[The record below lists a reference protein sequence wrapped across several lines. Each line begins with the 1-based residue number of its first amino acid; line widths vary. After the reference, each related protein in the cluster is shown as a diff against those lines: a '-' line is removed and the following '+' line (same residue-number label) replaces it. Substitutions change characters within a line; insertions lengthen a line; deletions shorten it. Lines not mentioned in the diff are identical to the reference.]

1 MARPT
6 ISRLLGGRGGSPLM
20 PRRAARLTI
29 RLVESFGTV
38 DPVSPPPPDAAMGFA
53 GGRVLCWRRGLPA
66 PRRWHMHR
74 RVGWF
79 VSSPLHLSG
88 RRSLDSWER
97 RRCTTGHDRAPA
109 RRAPLGQWP
118 SRPRSDALRWH
129 QRAERLQSIVKR
141 PAPADPHGAL
151 RRRCGLFIF
160 NRRGCACIGRRSAAS
175 AILDRSITVGILRRL
190 VHDGSPMYSRI

>member
-1 MARPT
+1 MIGMARPA

-38 DPVSPPPPDAAMGFA
+38 DPVSPPPPDAATGFA

-66 PRRWHMHR
+66 PLRWRMHR

-79 VSSPLHLSG
+79 VSSPLPLSG
-88 RRSLDSWER
+88 RRSLDSWGR
-97 RRCTTGHDRAPA
+97 RRCTAGHDRTPA

-118 SRPRSDALRWH
+118 SRPRSDALRWAPEGGTAPIH
-129 QRAERLQSIVKR
+129 CKAARSGGSSRCPAATLRPIHIQPARLCMHR
-141 PAPADPHGAL
+141 
-151 RRRCGLFIF
+151 
-160 NRRGCACIGRRSAAS
+160 
-175 AILDRSITVGILRRL
+175 
-190 VHDGSPMYSRI
+190 